1 MNDSTVKIVG
11 AGPGDADFLTIG
23 ALRLLREWAE
33 VVVYDRLVDQTV
45 LDFIPENVERIY
57 AGKSCKKHV
66 MTQDEINTTLVQQA
80 GLGKKVLRL
89 KGGDP
94 FIFGRGGEEMHALLA
109 AGIACEIIPGISAA
123 SGISSNLGIPLTH
136 RGIATGVQFVTGH
149 KQKGDDVDLDWG
161 SLSNPDVT
169 VVLYMALTRISE
181 ISRQLIAQGRA
192 AGTPAIVVE
201 NGTLHNQRQIFT
213 QLNQLSNEISAHDIV
228 SPSLIIIGD
237 VVNLS
242 PYKK

>member
-45 LDFIPENVERIY
+45 LDFIPESVERIY

-80 GLGKKVLRL
+80 RLGKKVLRL

-169 VVLYMALTRISE
+169 VVLYMALTRIAE

-192 AGTPAIVVE
+192 ASTPSIVVE

-213 QLNQLSNEISAHDIV
+213 QLDQLSSEISAHDIG

-242 PYKK
+242 PYKQ